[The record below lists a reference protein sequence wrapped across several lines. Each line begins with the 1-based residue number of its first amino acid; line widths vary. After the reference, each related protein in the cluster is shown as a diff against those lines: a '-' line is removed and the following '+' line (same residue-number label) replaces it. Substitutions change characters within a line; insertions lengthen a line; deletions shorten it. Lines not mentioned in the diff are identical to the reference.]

1 MHDHPEPL
9 PPLTLPEQRMLRTA
23 RLFAAERR
31 LSEQGQP
38 ILQSR
43 LEELVRRMS
52 KVRQPAPRPVDVEQP
67 RVPCG
72 AAERSAAIRAR
83 QAEVPPEPKPV
94 AAPRPKPVSPPLP
107 PLHERL
113 DDELRA
119 VVAEVGTGASNPV
132 IGKRLGI
139 SEDRVK
145 YAVSRA
151 KRILGVSDRKVLA
164 VALAEVLA
172 LGEGDA
178 GGESGAVW
186 PPAASNPQKRARGA
200 SEPQRPAEG
209 PFWPIDSVPS
219 AEESPVAAP
228 GHAPD
233 APAGHGSPT
242 GPPRPATGGTEPYS
256 ATAATEAARS

>member
-1 MHDHPEPL
+1 MTPEADVQ
-9 PPLTLPEQRMLRTA
+9 PPTPSRIELQLRA
-23 RLFAAERR
+23 AIRVFAATYGLCERGRPISDVRMNQLARR
-31 LSEQGQP
+31 LAAVARPE
-38 ILQSR
+38 
-43 LEELVRRMS
+43 
-52 KVRQPAPRPVDVEQP
+52 PRPVDVEQP
-67 RVPCG
+67 RVPKG
-72 AAERSAAIRAR
+72 AAGRAAAIRAR

-94 AAPRPKPVSPPLP
+94 VAPRPKPVAAPPPPLP
-107 PLHERL
+107 ERL

-186 PPAASNPQKRARGA
+186 PPAASNPQNQARGA
-200 SEPQRPAEG
+200 SEPERPAEA
-209 PFWPIDSVPS
+209 PFWPISP
-219 AEESPVAAP
+219 EESPATTP

-233 APAGHGSPT
+233 RSAGRGSPS
-242 GPPRPATGGTEPYS
+242 GPPRPAAGDTEPYS